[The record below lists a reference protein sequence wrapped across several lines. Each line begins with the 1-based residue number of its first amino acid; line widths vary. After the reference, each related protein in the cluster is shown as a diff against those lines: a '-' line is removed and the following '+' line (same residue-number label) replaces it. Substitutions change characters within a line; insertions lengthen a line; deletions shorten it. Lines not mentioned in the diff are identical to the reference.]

1 MLLVMCSFWCQSFRN
16 YVTLHKLECYI
27 YIYISCIGH
36 NLHNGVVAISSSIWH
51 MLTWLASIN
60 MMTYISACECSINC
74 TSTMY
79 SEWMW
84 VKHNTKLI
92 TYIKV
97 YMLVANDNIL
107 LMLSPC
113 VSEHLD
119 YTCYVSWMHSYTH
132 TRRF

>member
-1 MLLVMCSFWCQSFRN
+1 
-16 YVTLHKLECYI
+16 
-27 YIYISCIGH
+27 
-36 NLHNGVVAISSSIWH
+36 
-51 MLTWLASIN
+51 
-60 MMTYISACECSINC
+60 
-74 TSTMY
+74 MY

-119 YTCYVSWMHSYTH
+119 YTCYVS
-132 TRRF
+132 